1 MNSTVIPSHNSDEIT
16 QQDIQFIQNVA
27 KKIHDTELVTPAVFF
42 LAMTKPLSLL
52 GSHFL
57 VFFGPIINA
66 FIRAENYYRATELM
80 EEPENI
86 ERLIKEIEALE
97 LAEEE
102 PITEKQA

>member
-27 KKIHDTELVTPAVFF
+27 KKIHDTGLVTPAVFF
-42 LAMTKPLSLL
+42 LEMTKPLSLL